1 MAVLYPCTVYG
12 RDSTSSPSSQQLNI
26 SKSLVNFQGN
36 AVTSSSAASHLAEH
50 LQHVPSA
57 EIRVEVG
64 VVPFEKE
71 NHTSSLK
78 SQVKVALSPIRLLP
92 TEIFIEVFR
101 HGVVVNAFDRSKG
114 PWILAQVCSIWREI
128 IITHCPRLW
137 STILIEICAYRCQ
150 DPVSLLKTVLDR
162 SGQSDLRI
170 EFWET
175 SIEEYAAK
183 QMLNLLFEVSNRWS
197 NVTLDLQP
205 GSLSSLSV
213 VRGRLDRLSSITIKY
228 HGIGQP
234 PSRIDAFEITPLLN
248 DINIVVRRDHDAVT
262 IVPCGSESLQAY
274 RNDRAY
280 GDVDLHRALLDTI
293 LKSPILNSLWAY
305 YHNCAT
311 TASRPLTTRIN
322 STSIRFLQT
331 SESALLDSLSL
342 PALETIW
349 LGPDKPCQSLCPEDT
364 LPSLLRLITAS
375 RCSLTRL
382 VLAEVDISHELIPV
396 LQHTPMLDSLE
407 MYFAWW
413 SNPLDRT
420 MQLLITAM
428 MESKAAPAA
437 SPATPFRPAI
447 LPGLTCFKIQIRD
460 VSRVG
465 TALFIND
472 MFVRMLS
479 IRRTMPA
486 DGDNKRLQTVA
497 VSLYKSSV
505 LRTGLVS
512 DFEALRQT
520 GMDLTVSV
528 SESCHG
534 TDPILH

>member
-1 MAVLYPCTVYG
+1 MREWRSCDDLSLETRIYG
-12 RDSTSSPSSQQLNI
+12 RDSASSPSSQQHNI
-26 SKSLVNFQGN
+26 FKSLFNFQGN
-36 AVTSSSAASHLAEH
+36 VAPSPSAASHLAEH
-50 LQHVPSA
+50 LQHVLSA
-57 EIRVEVG
+57 EICVEADL
-64 VVPFEKE
+64 VPFEKE
-71 NHTSSLK
+71 NQISSPK
-78 SQVKVALSPIRLLP
+78 SQVKVAFSPIRLLR
-92 TEIFIEVFR
+92 TVIFIEVFR
-101 HGVVVNAFDRSKG
+101 HGVVVNAFDSSKG
-114 PWILAQVCSIWREI
+114 PWILAQVCNTWREI
-128 IITHCPRLW
+128 TTTYFPRLW

-162 SGQSDLRI
+162 S
-170 EFWET
+170 
-175 SIEEYAAK
+175 
-183 QMLNLLFEVSNRWS
+183 VSNRWS
-197 NVTLDLQP
+197 NVILDLQP
-205 GSLSSLSV
+205 GSISSLSV
-213 VRGRLDRLSSITIKY
+213 VRGRLDRLSSMTIKY

-234 PSRIDAFEITPLLN
+234 PSRIDAFEITPFLN
-248 DINIVVRRDHDAVT
+248 DINIVVRRDDDAVT
-262 IVPCGSESLQAY
+262 IVPWRSESLQTY
-274 RNDRAY
+274 RNDRVY

-293 LKSPILNSLWAY
+293 LKSPNLDSLWAY
-305 YHNCAT
+305 YRNCTT
-311 TASRPLTTRIN
+311 TASRPLLTIRIN

-331 SESALLDSLSL
+331 SESVLLDSLSL

-349 LGPDKPCQSLCPEDT
+349 LGPDKPCQLLCPEDT

-375 RCSLTRL
+375 RCSFTRS

-396 LQHTPMLDSLE
+396 LQHTPMLNSLE

-420 MQLLITAM
+420 IQLLITAM

-465 TALFIND
+465 TALSIND

-486 DGDNKRLQTVA
+486 DEDNKRLQIVT

-505 LRTGLVS
+505 LRPGLAS
-512 DFEALRQT
+512 DFETLQVM
-520 GMDLTVSV
+520 GMNLIVSV
-528 SESCHG
+528 SESSHG

>member
-1 MAVLYPCTVYG
+1 MAVPYPRTVYG
-12 RDSTSSPSSQQLNI
+12 TPSSQQLNV
-26 SKSLVNFQGN
+26 SKSLVDFQGN
-36 AVTSSSAASHLAEH
+36 VAPSAASHLAEH

-57 EIRVEVG
+57 EICVEADL
-64 VVPFEKE
+64 VPFEKE
-71 NHTSSLK
+71 NHISSLK

-101 HGVVVNAFDRSKG
+101 HGVVVNAFDSSKG
-114 PWILAQVCSIWREI
+114 PWILAQVCSTWREI

-162 SGQSDLRI
+162 SGQNDLRI
-170 EFWET
+170 KFWEIG
-175 SIEEYAAK
+175 IEEYTAK
-183 QMLNLLFEVSNRWS
+183 EMLNLLFEVSNRWS
-197 NVTLDLQP
+197 NVILDLQP

-213 VRGRLDRLSSITIKY
+213 VRGRLDRLSSMTIKY

-280 GDVDLHRALLDTI
+280 GDVDLHRALMDTI
-293 LKSPILNSLWAY
+293 LKSPNLDSLWAY
-305 YHNCAT
+305 YHNCT
-311 TASRPLTTRIN
+311 TIAPRPLTARIS

-342 PALETIW
+342 PALGAVW
-349 LGPDKPCQSLCPEDT
+349 LGPDKPCQSLCPEDM

-375 RCSLTRL
+375 QCSLTRL
-382 VLAEVDISHELIPV
+382 VLAEVDISHELIPA

-413 SNPLDRT
+413 SNPLDRA
-420 MQLLITAM
+420 MQLLVTAM
-428 MESKAAPAA
+428 MESKTSPAA

-486 DGDNKRLQTVA
+486 DGDNKRLQIVT

-505 LRTGLVS
+505 LRRGLAS
-512 DFEALRQT
+512 DFEALRVT

-528 SESCHG
+528 SESSHG
-534 TDPILH
+534 MDPVSH